1 MPMAMAFYSA
11 LIPASAISL
20 PHFALS
26 LWMNLAKASDD
37 EGAGSAPRTRIFSI
51 AAGSLNAFT
60 KAAFN
65 VLMIRAAY
73 RRARRRQTSRRT
85 RIR

>member
-1 MPMAMAFYSA
+1 MPAMPDYRAIAPYSP
-11 LIPASAISL
+11 LIPVSAISL

-26 LWMNLAKASDD
+26 LWMNFAKASG
-37 EGAGSAPRTRIFSI
+37 EVGAGSAPRTRIFSI

-65 VLMIRAAY
+65 VLMISGDVPAGATRP
-73 RRARRRQTSRRT
+73 AR
-85 RIR
+85 